1 MPVKQGIYGKRRE
14 RIYDWMAHEGI
25 SLLMIEDAEGRRDSN
40 LRWLSGMPADA
51 LLFLSAEKKSLLV
64 PWDINLAKLYGNADY
79 IRAYTEFDR
88 LPVKACL
95 KAAALF
101 KIPHGSRIEIPSVT
115 SYPRFLRFIEA
126 LTDFDIICR
135 DNEGAFA
142 LLEQMRAIKDDEE
155 IKLFRRAGTI
165 TNEIIDILEKQLGA
179 GKIKTE
185 YDAAQVIESECRK
198 RRCEGTGFE
207 TLAAGPDR
215 SMAIHSFPS
224 YTTSS
229 FGTPG
234 FSILDFGVKYRG
246 YTTDVTVTI
255 AKEPSKAQERL
266 IALVEKAYKLA
277 LGMVQNGKPALDI
290 AAAVDALFAKSGKA
304 MPHALG
310 HGIGLDSHE
319 GPALRSRGDNE
330 WILQNGM
337 VITLEP
343 GLYDPRLGGCRLEN
357 DVLVTE
363 QGGEVL
369 TNSRIIRL

>member
-1 MPVKQGIYGKRRE
+1 MPVKQGIHQQRRE
-14 RIYDWMAHEGI
+14 RIYDWMAHKGI
-25 SLLMIEDAEGRRDSN
+25 SLLMIEDTEGRRDSS

-51 LLFLSAEKKSLLV
+51 LLFLSVERKSLLV
-64 PWDINLAKLYGNADY
+64 PWDINLAKLYGDADY
-79 IRAYTEFDR
+79 IRAYSEFDR
-88 LPVKACL
+88 LPVKACQ

-115 SYPRFLRFIEA
+115 SYPRFLHFIEA
-126 LTDFDIICR
+126 LPDFDIICR
-135 DNEGAFA
+135 DDEGAGA
-142 LLEQMRAIKDDEE
+142 MLEQMRAIKDDKE
-155 IKLFRRAGTI
+155 IQLYRRCAVI
-165 TNEIIDILEKQLGA
+165 TNEIIDLLEKQLAA

-185 YDAAQVIESECRK
+185 YDAAWLVESECRK

-224 YTTSS
+224 YTTSP
-229 FGTPG
+229 FGTQG
-234 FSILDFGVKYRG
+234 LSILDFGVKYRG

-255 AKEPSKAQERL
+255 VKEPSKAQERL

-277 LGMVQNGKPALDI
+277 LGMVQSGTAALDI
-290 AAAVDALFAKSGKA
+290 AAQVDAFFAKSGKT

-319 GPALRSRGDNE
+319 GPVLRNRGDNE
-330 WILQNGM
+330 WILQSGM

-369 TNSRIIRL
+369 TASRIIRL